1 MTLPSLL
8 AIAFPSI
15 KYQLYLSEDNL
26 PGIPTFS
33 STMRSPTTS
42 TNSSSH
48 VLAPR
53 LCLVLLLGSALF
65 FPSIYQPCLDQ
76 SYSFLYA
83 SNLYRLSTF
92 ETLWTVLC
100 YAVIEPLYTYKFAH
114 NPQLRLAIQNDKDST
129 NRNLPKL
136 RRPSQRIREGIT
148 YMAPLLL
155 LDLTMIKKFGSVP
168 VRDMALSGNYD
179 PDIVAI
185 RGNFLAPNLH
195 RFTLDS
201 PMQTWR
207 ALPHI
212 PPTSRQ
218 LVIQLAASFFIYD
231 ALFFLFHL
239 ALHKLPVLKQSH
251 KVHHGHAEINPQ
263 ITNQLDI
270 VERLGLVLLAN
281 FSLNIIGSH
290 VLTRTLFVPIFVWL
304 LVEIHSGMD
313 LEWGYDKLLPQGW
326 AAGSKRHSQHHQV
339 GTRYYAP
346 FFNWWDNA
354 YEVVAEG
361 QKNEPDFKA
370 S

>member
-1 MTLPSLL
+1 MRGPAT
-8 AIAFPSI
+8 
-15 KYQLYLSEDNL
+15 
-26 PGIPTFS
+26 PTK
-33 STMRSPTTS
+33 
-42 TNSSSH
+42 
-48 VLAPR
+48 
-53 LCLVLLLGSALF
+53 LCLILLLGSALF
-65 FPSIYQPCLDQ
+65 FPSIYQSYLDE

-83 SNLYRLSTF
+83 STFYKLSTF

-114 NPQLRLAIQNDKDST
+114 NPQLRLAVQNGKDNTS
-129 NRNLPKL
+129 RKLPKL
-136 RRPSQRIREGIT
+136 QRPSKRIKEGIT

-155 LDLTMIKKFGSVP
+155 LDLTMIKKFGCVP

-179 PDIVAI
+179 PDTVAM
-185 RGNFLAPNLH
+185 RGNFLAPTLH
-195 RFTLDS
+195 RFTLES
-201 PMQTWR
+201 PLQTQR
-207 ALPHI
+207 ALPPL

-218 LVIQLAASFFIYD
+218 LVLQLAASFFIYD
-231 ALFFLFHL
+231 GVFFLFHL
-239 ALHKLPVLKQSH
+239 ALHKLPVLMKIH

-270 VERLGLVLLAN
+270 IERLGLVLLAN

-290 VLTRTLFVPIFVWL
+290 VLTRTLFVPTFVWL

-326 AAGSKRHSQHHQV
+326 AAGSKRHTQHHRV
-339 GTRYYAP
+339 GTEYYAP

-354 YEVVAEG
+354 YELVAG
-361 QKNEPDFKA
+361 VHRNERDFKV